1 MERKIKLRNI
11 LGYSSVNFL
20 GSGAQGLISA
30 WLLIFYT
37 SVCGIGAAKAGFI
50 FGAVRLVDALGNPI
64 LGFISDAVGQT
75 NFGRKYGR
83 RKPFIIVGIIGMTF
97 VFPTLWIAGKSYI
110 YYLIVNFIYEI
121 SYTLIFVPGSTL
133 PAEMTQNAAEKAKLI
148 GGKQYCGTISSFI
161 AGVLTAQIFLKCGK
175 NSATAYWYIGL
186 IYGIIMTVALIFY
199 IFNVYERDPKTIV
212 YEDSAGSLI
221 EVFKKL
227 GVDIGSSMRNKSF
240 RLDSVMWFFG
250 SVFKQ
255 LAGGAFTYFGL
266 YVMLYSKVTLSN
278 INSCSAVV
286 SAISLGVYILL
297 AHKFGGPKTFNI
309 GSAIVFASSAGYLL
323 LVLMGH
329 TSATLI
335 LFTVFA
341 ILGIIGKTAVDY
353 IPTYQMGFI
362 PDIDEA
368 ITGKRREGVYNG
380 VNGLFGK
387 VASAI
392 EPMVLGVVL
401 QAFGFKS
408 GNNVHVQPHSAV
420 IGICVVTI
428 AVPVVLLL
436 ITWVA
441 AARFKLTK
449 ENHKLLVDEVNRI
462 QAGGSKA
469 DVTPEAKAAI
479 EELTGW
485 KYEQCFGNNNVAYS
499 NKSGHIHGNPTSI

>member
-1 MERKIKLRNI
+1 MNEKIKIRNI

-20 GSGAQGLISA
+20 GSGAQGLMSA

-50 FGAVRLVDALGNPI
+50 FGVVRLIDALGNPI

-75 NFGRKYGR
+75 KFGRKFGR
-83 RKPFIIVGIIGMTF
+83 RKPFIIVGIIGIAL
-97 VFPTLWIAGKSYI
+97 VFPALWVAGKSYV

-121 SYTLIFVPGSTL
+121 AYTLIFVPSGTL

-148 GGKQYCGTISSFI
+148 GGKQYCGTLSGILTGF
-161 AGVLTAQIFLKCGK
+161 LTAYIFGMFGQNAAK
-175 NSATAYWYIGL
+175 SYWYIGL
-186 IYGIIMTVALIFY
+186 IYGIITTAALIFY

-212 YEDSAGSLI
+212 YEDAAGSLG

-227 GVDIGSSMRNKSF
+227 GLDISSSMRNKSF

-255 LAGGAFTYFGL
+255 LAGGVFTFFGL
-266 YVMLYSKVTLSN
+266 YVIMLSKTTLSS
-278 INSCSAVV
+278 INGFSSVV
-286 SAISLGVYILL
+286 SAIALAGYILL
-297 AHKFGGPKTFNI
+297 AHKIGGPKTFNI
-309 GSAIVFASSAGYLL
+309 GSSIVFVSSAGYLL

-329 TSATLI
+329 SSATLT

-341 ILGIIGKTAVDY
+341 IFGIIGKTSVDY

-392 EPMVLGVVL
+392 EPIVLGGVL

-408 GNNVHVQPHSAV
+408 GKNVTVQPHSAV

-428 AVPVVLLL
+428 VVPVVLLL

-441 AARFKLTK
+441 ASRFKLTK
-449 ENHKLLVDEVNRI
+449 ENHKLLVDEVERVK
-462 QAGGSKA
+462 AGGLKA
-469 DVTPEAKAAI
+469 DVTPEAKEAI

-485 KYEQCFGNNNVAYS
+485 KYEQCFGNNNVGYS
-499 NKSGHIHGNPTSI
+499 NKTHGQGQATGA